1 MKKAATVLTT
11 LLFLLPLVL
20 FAQDEG
26 YYDYSYARLS
36 YVKGDVVVQ
45 RAGDLGSEEGV
56 VNLAL
61 VEGDKLETRDG
72 RAEVYFGRKDYLRL
86 DRNTQVEFANL
97 PREGDNRVRLHLL
110 SGNIYLRVGYLEEEK
125 SLEVHTPDASF
136 YVLEPGLYRLDLRGD
151 GQSELTVLEGSVE
164 AAGEGG
170 SELVSGRTRLLASN
184 GHLGS
189 QAMLSYNRDDFDY
202 WNENRDSLQ
211 NQYVSKRYLS
221 SELEDYEYEL
231 ASNGRWAYERPYGY
245 VWIPTVY
252 YPDWRPYYYGRWLWY
267 PSCGWTWIS
276 YESWGWCTYHY
287 GRWHW
292 RLGLGWYWIPTHR
305 WGPGWVHWYN
315 GYDYVGW
322 SPLSWYNRPV
332 VIVNNYF
339 YDRYHGDHY
348 PAGSRALTVVHR
360 NQLQS
365 PRIAQVALSRA
376 QAAGLGRITLQSRQP
391 DVTPVVGR
399 AGLRASSPARISSP
413 PQIRPSQKNLSAPAR
428 TVPSGLGKSS
438 ALGNGRTAPARTP
451 AASSSTLSP
460 RGRTGSGRV
469 VGYPSSRSASSALR
483 RSGGA
488 ASSVSSGAGRSSP
501 SAEKA
506 RGSSLRSGIK
516 SYSPSARI
524 SPSESGPSPQRR
536 ESRRIYSPTSSI
548 SRFGSSGL
556 LSPRE
561 AFSGRESRPNLSQP
575 RTSPSFRQGETFP
588 RGNSFSSRPKSVFS
602 APRAPSFSRSPR
614 TSAPSFSRSGPSRS
628 SSSGRPSAP
637 RSSSSSRSSSGRP
650 VKKGG

>member
-1 MKKAATVLTT
+1 MKKAATVLAA
-11 LLFLLPLVL
+11 LFFLLPLGL

-61 VEGDKLETRDG
+61 VEGDKLETGEG
-72 RAEVYFGRKDYLRL
+72 RVEVYFGRKDYLRL
-86 DRNTQVEFANL
+86 DRNTGVEFADL
-97 PREGDNRVRLHLL
+97 PREGDDRVRLHLL
-110 SGNIYLRVGYLEEEK
+110 SGSIYLRIGYLEEEK

-136 YVLEPGLYRLDLRGD
+136 YVLEPGLYRLDLRAD

-164 AAGEGG
+164 AAGEEG

-189 QAMLSYNRDDFDY
+189 QTTLSYNRDDFDY

-211 NQYVSKRYLS
+211 DQYVSKRYLS
-221 SELEDYEYEL
+221 PELEDYEYEL

-292 RLGLGWYWIPTHR
+292 RLGLGWYWIPTRH

-315 GYDYVGW
+315 GYNYVGW

-339 YDRYHGDHY
+339 YDRYHGDRY

-365 PRIAQVALSRA
+365 PRVAQVALSRA
-376 QAAGLGRITLQSRQP
+376 QAASLGKITLQSRQP
-391 DVTPVVGR
+391 DVKPVAGR
-399 AGLRASSPARISSP
+399 AGLRISSPARLSSP
-413 PQIRPSQKNLSAPAR
+413 PQIRPSQKSLRSSAG
-428 TVPSGLGKSS
+428 TSPSRLGKSS
-438 ALGNGRTAPARTP
+438 ALGNGQTTSRSPARSNP
-451 AASSSTLSP
+451 ALSSRS
-460 RGRTGSGRV
+460 RAGSGGV
-469 VGYPSSRSASSALR
+469 VGYPSSRSTPQAVR
-483 RSGGA
+483 RSAGA
-488 ASSVSSGAGRSSP
+488 ASSVSKNAGRSSP
-501 SAEKA
+501 AAEKA
-506 RGSSLRSGIK
+506 PGSSLRSGIR
-516 SYSPSARI
+516 SFSPSARI
-524 SPSESGPSPQRR
+524 SSSGSRPSLQRR
-536 ESRRIYSPTSSI
+536 ESPRIYSPSSSI
-548 SRFGSSGL
+548 SRFGSSRL
-556 LSPRE
+556 ISPRE
-561 AFSGRESRPNLSQP
+561 AFGERINPRGFSQP
-575 RTSPSFRQGETFP
+575 RTSPSLPRSQALP
-588 RGNSFSSRPKSVFS
+588 RGNSFSSPPKSVFS
-602 APRAPSFSRSPR
+602 APRTPSFSRSPGA
-614 TSAPSFSRSGPSRS
+614 SARSFSRSAPSRS
-628 SSSGRPSAP
+628 TSSGRSSAP

-650 VKKGG
+650 VKKGR